1 MRKPNG
7 MGSSF
12 LSRFAG
18 VPNSAP
24 HSFFHTLSAAN
35 STEALARIFMAA
47 ATAWSKLA
55 GLVMVGLAGHLTTPP
70 RKGLYLLAL
79 GRRRKHRSVLRRVEA
94 AEAPPFREPFVGVL
108 RRNEEAPA
116 V

>member
-1 MRKPNG
+1 LRKPNG

-35 STEALARIFMAA
+35 STTAFDKIFIAS
-47 ATAWSKLA
+47 ATTLSNAA
-55 GLVMVGLAGHLTTPP
+55 GLVIVGLAGHLTTT
-70 RKGLYLLAL
+70 AL
-79 GRRRKHRSVLRRVEA
+79 GRSSPGSTSSTFSVWPLRLPLESGA
-94 AEAPPFREPFVGVL
+94 VGHWVDS
-108 RRNEEAPA
+108 
-116 V
+116 